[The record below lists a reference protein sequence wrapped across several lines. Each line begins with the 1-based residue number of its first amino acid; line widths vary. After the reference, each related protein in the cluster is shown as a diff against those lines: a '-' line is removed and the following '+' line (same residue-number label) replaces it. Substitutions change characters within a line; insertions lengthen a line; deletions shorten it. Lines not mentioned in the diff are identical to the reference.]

1 MNALSLF
8 LVGLVIGFVAGVL
21 VVLFWALGKAA
32 KMGDG

>member
-1 MNALSLF
+1 MIWLV
-8 LVGLVIGFVAGVL
+8 VGLAIGFVAGVL